1 MRTCLARPELQNLP
15 QGWFHHGEKILELLE
30 EHKPKVCVELGS
42 WKGASAIAMAR
53 VLRTWNGTLT
63 CVDTWAHEAFHGGIT
78 KDTPRPVPKMIGECA
93 ANLVAAGVSASVRLI
108 VAPSLEAAQCW
119 SEPID
124 FLYIDADH
132 EYAQVLADLEAWVP
146 HVREGGLIAGDDYA
160 NPGFPG
166 VRMAWNYYEIEHG
179 FPLQRW
185 STPNT
190 QPPGMQLIFGF
201 KEISNGETGS
211 DAR

>member
-1 MRTCLARPELQNLP
+1 MPECLSHPALEKLP
-15 QGWFHHGEKILELLE
+15 QGWFHHGQKILELLE
-30 EHKPKVCVELGS
+30 EHKPKTCVELGS

-53 VLRTWNGTLT
+53 VLRKWGGTLT
-63 CVDTWAHEAFHGGIT
+63 CVDTWAAEAFHGGIT
-78 KDTPRPVPKMIGECA
+78 EDDAHPRPKMLTECA
-93 ANLVAAGVSASVRLI
+93 CNLVAAGVSASVRLV
-108 VAPSLEAAQCW
+108 VAPSLEAATYW

-146 HVREGGLIAGDDYA
+146 HVRPGGWIAGDDYA

-166 VRMAWNYYEIEHG
+166 VRMAWNYYELEHG
-179 FPLQRW
+179 LTFQRW

-190 QPPGMQLIFGF
+190 NPPGMQLIYGQM
-201 KEISNGETGS
+201 
-211 DAR
+211 